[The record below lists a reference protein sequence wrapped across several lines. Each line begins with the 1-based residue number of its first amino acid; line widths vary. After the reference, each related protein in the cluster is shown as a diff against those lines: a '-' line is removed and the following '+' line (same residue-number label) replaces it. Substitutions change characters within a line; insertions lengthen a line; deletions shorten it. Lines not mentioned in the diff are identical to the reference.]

1 MSPSNK
7 GPNKIGRTFGL
18 IAALTLLAGCSQYL
32 TRQEG
37 VSANAGDALASDRV
51 SMMVD
56 PWPRASAD
64 KNIAFNGDRMQSA
77 IARYRTNKVIPPTI
91 DGTSSAFQA
100 QQAPAAAATPA
111 APAPV
116 GPTVTP

>member
-1 MSPSNK
+1 MRRSSN
-7 GPNKIGRTFGL
+7 IARALGL
-18 IAALTLLAGCSQYL
+18 ATALALLGGCSQYL
-32 TRQEG
+32 AREEG
-37 VSANAGDALASDRV
+37 VTANAGDALASDRV

-56 PWPRASAD
+56 PWPRDSAD
-64 KNIAFNGDRMQSA
+64 KNIAFNGQRMQSA
-77 IARYRTNKVIPPTI
+77 IDRYRNNKVIPPTI
-91 DGTSSAFQA
+91 DGTSSAFQN

>member
-1 MSPSNK
+1 MRPSSK
-7 GPNKIGRTFGL
+7 MWRALGL
-18 IAALTLLAGCSQYL
+18 GAMLVLLAGCSQYL
-32 TRQEG
+32 ARQEG
-37 VSANAGDALASDRV
+37 ITANAGDALAADRV

-56 PWPRASAD
+56 PWPPASAN
-64 KNIAFNGDRMQSA
+64 KNIAFNGERMQSA

-100 QQAPAAAATPA
+100 QQAPQAAATPA

-116 GPTVTP
+116 GPTVTQ